1 MKKLNFTFLALL
13 MTCIVYSCSNS
24 PKKTKDTNT
33 TAGDSLPGYH
43 SDTSL
48 KNPADTAVN
57 VSTTFA
63 LKAAA
68 GGTMEVMLGNIAQQ
82 NAHSLRVKKFGA
94 MMVKDH
100 TKANKELMALADSK
114 NILIPSKLPDAIQNH
129 IDQINKYKGA
139 DFDKH
144 YMEMMVDDHKEDI
157 DLFSKKAKDQKD
169 TTFKAFASKTLPVLN
184 MHLDS
189 AKAIKKDI
197 K

>member
-1 MKKLNFTFLALL
+1 MKQLNLTLVAL
-13 MTCIVYSCSNS
+13 TVICGFYACSNN
-24 PKKTKDTNT
+24 PKQKDKNAAAT
-33 TAGDSLPGYH
+33 DSLPGYH

-48 KNPADTAVN
+48 KNPADTAAN
-57 VSTTFA
+57 TSTAFV

-68 GGTMEVMLGNIAQQ
+68 GGTMEVMLGNLAQQ
-82 NAHSLRVKKFGA
+82 NAQSARVKKFGA

-100 TKANKELMALADSK
+100 TKANNELSSLANSK
-114 NILIPSKLPDAIQNH
+114 SILIPSKLPDDIQDH
-129 IDQINKYKGA
+129 IDKMKKFKGA

-144 YMEMMVDDHKEDI
+144 YVDMMVNDHKEDI
-157 DLFSKKAKDQKD
+157 DLFTKASKDLKDSA
-169 TTFKAFASKTLPVLN
+169 FKSYATKTLPILT